1 MYTKTCTSEGQIP
14 SKSEAIDIAATL
26 LNCNC
31 LRETGQRTRYR
42 SIHTHEFAETSP
54 ANRSGFALIMAN
66 VTKDQNLGEFDR
78 CQKDLYESQPSSAP
92 QIERFSGDRA
102 HVRIVDSGNRISTQH
117 PSLVVC
123 AVTPKQEGRRT
134 SKKCSRGPLVRV
146 RVPNQKKVVQVLQV
160 QWFTAFQ
167 DYEERIRTLSELL
180 CTTTSWHSNQIPL
193 MRTSY
198 SWTLPRTKNLDGQ
211 LMPEGP
217 ERRLTI

>member
-78 CQKDLYESQPSSAP
+78 CQKDLYEGQPSSAP

-123 AVTPKQEGRRT
+123 AVTQKTRRETDVKKMFSGPVGQSTCPKSEESSPSAAGT
-134 SKKCSRGPLVRV
+134 
-146 RVPNQKKVVQVLQV
+146 VVH
-160 QWFTAFQ
+160 
-167 DYEERIRTLSELL
+167 R
-180 CTTTSWHSNQIPL
+180 
-193 MRTSY
+193 
-198 SWTLPRTKNLDGQ
+198 LPRLRRKNSDSQ
-211 LMPEGP
+211 
-217 ERRLTI
+217 